1 MAITAEQLEQLI
13 QRLTPKTP
21 KRHFTHCTAR
31 FGGTRS
37 HEAVEDFIASADF
50 YKDSEEIA
58 DANALSGLSILLQ
71 GDAFTWWMG
80 VKSTITT
87 WENAKK
93 AIRDEFAPR
102 PPAHRIYK
110 MIFETKQDANT
121 PTGLFIAQKRALLA
135 QVTPPDSE
143 SRQLDFL
150 YGLLRQEI
158 KDKIPRTSIATFYK
172 LLAKARDVEGTL
184 QERKKEKVR
193 PNDENGRNRCEYC
206 HNFGHTVKDC
216 RKQAKRAA
224 QQTAEPNN
232 VAQAANNTNFSCY
245 GCGHPGVIRRNCP
258 KCNNKPVSAAPDVQF
273 CLLDVKLLGRP
284 AVKIQIHGVPGTAY
298 IDSGARTSLASASA
312 QLYHILTERGHKFLP
327 TTVQLVQADGSS
339 TLTNVKIAT
348 LSVKLQGKE
357 IETTFITIPDAHET
371 TTLLG
376 IDFLRKAGLV
386 INYAHSR
393 WHFSG
398 QRHQTYGFVA
408 KDQTQKD
415 TQMTAMQTDSIVSF
429 QSTVPQQR
437 TPQRVDTVMQMET
450 DTPTQVDK
458 IQIK

>member
-102 PPAHRIYK
+102 PPAHRIYQ

-158 KDKIPRTSIATFYK
+158 KDKIPRTSIATLYE
-172 LLAKARDVEGTL
+172 LLAKARDVEGTV

-206 HNFGHTVKDC
+206 H
-216 RKQAKRAA
+216 
-224 QQTAEPNN
+224 
-232 VAQAANNTNFSCY
+232 
-245 GCGHPGVIRRNCP
+245 
-258 KCNNKPVSAAPDVQF
+258 
-273 CLLDVKLLGRP
+273 
-284 AVKIQIHGVPGTAY
+284 
-298 IDSGARTSLASASA
+298 
-312 QLYHILTERGHKFLP
+312 
-327 TTVQLVQADGSS
+327 
-339 TLTNVKIAT
+339 
-348 LSVKLQGKE
+348 
-357 IETTFITIPDAHET
+357 
-371 TTLLG
+371 
-376 IDFLRKAGLV
+376 
-386 INYAHSR
+386 
-393 WHFSG
+393 
-398 QRHQTYGFVA
+398 
-408 KDQTQKD
+408 
-415 TQMTAMQTDSIVSF
+415 
-429 QSTVPQQR
+429 
-437 TPQRVDTVMQMET
+437 
-450 DTPTQVDK
+450 
-458 IQIK
+458 